1 MTDLDLHTTGVRC
14 IFDSFSAPCIVFLVF
29 VILVFTSHVYNSL
42 LNNLSCSWRKLRRAW
57 EICHFHF
64 TPAGYT
70 YRLLPFHAHSLHVSF
85 SYRKSSS
92 KYHL

>member
-42 LNNLSCSWRKLRRAW
+42 LNNLS
-57 EICHFHF
+57 
-64 TPAGYT
+64 
-70 YRLLPFHAHSLHVSF
+70 
-85 SYRKSSS
+85 
-92 KYHL
+92 